1 MHSTDKTFY
10 TIDQLHSQW
19 SMMDKAAKL
28 VWLKQQQ
35 NELNALAS
43 QMSCSISLRGGRMT
57 DTEKQYAKKLLEM
70 IDTVNAEGTKVSN
83 EFRCD
88 LIKKVLESCCSR

>member
-1 MHSTDKTFY
+1 MHSNDRTFY

-35 NELNALAS
+35 YQLDEMAS
-43 QMSCSISLRGGRMT
+43 QMSYSIRLCGGRMT
-57 DTEKQYAKKLLEM
+57 EAEKQYAKKLLEM
-70 IDTVNAEGTKVSN
+70 IDTVNTEGTKVSN
-83 EFRCD
+83 EFRDD
-88 LIKKVLESCCSR
+88 LLKEILKG

>member
-1 MHSTDKTFY
+1 MNSTDQTIQ

-35 NELNALAS
+35 NQLNALAN
-43 QMSCSISLRGGRMT
+43 QMSYSISLRGGRMT
-57 DTEKQYAKKLLEM
+57 DAEKQYAHKLLEM
-70 IDTVNAEGTKVSN
+70 IDAVNEEGTKVSN
-83 EFRCD
+83 EFRGD
-88 LIKKVLESCCSR
+88 LIKGFLKF

>member
-1 MHSTDKTFY
+1 MPISINQTIQ

-35 NELNALAS
+35 YQLNALANQIS
-43 QMSCSISLRGGRMT
+43 YSICLRGGRMT
-57 DTEKQYAKKLLEM
+57 GAEKQCASILLEM
-70 IDTVNAEGTKVSN
+70 IDAVNVEGAMVSN
-83 EFRCD
+83 EFRGD
-88 LIKKVLESCCSR
+88 LLKEFLKG

>member
-1 MHSTDKTFY
+1 MNSTDQTIQ

-35 NELNALAS
+35 NQLNALAN
-43 QMSCSISLRGGRMT
+43 QMSYSISIRGGRMT
-57 DTEKQYAKKLLEM
+57 DAEKQYAQKLLEM
-70 IDTVNAEGTKVSN
+70 IGAVNAEGSKVSD
-83 EFRCD
+83 EFRGD
-88 LIKKVLESCCSR
+88 LIKGFFKF